1 MEFSAKQIATFIQ
14 GEIVGDENATVHTF
28 AKIEEGIPGAISFLS
43 NPKYT
48 PYIYE
53 TQSSIVLVNKDF
65 VPEQEVKATLI
76 KVDNAYESLA
86 KLLNLYEQ
94 SKPKRVGI
102 DSLAFVAETA
112 KIGKDVYIAP
122 FACIGEYA
130 EVGDNTVIH
139 PHVTIGSGAKVGN
152 DCIIYANSTIYHDCR
167 VGNHCILHS
176 GCVIGAD
183 GFGFAPTS
191 EGYEKIP
198 QIGITILEDH
208 VEIGAN
214 TCVDRA
220 TMGATIVHSGVKLDN
235 LIQVAHNDEIGSHT
249 VMAAQIGITILED
262 HVEIGANTCV
272 DRATMGATIVHSG
285 VKLDNLIQVAHN
297 DEIGSHTVMAAQ
309 VGVAGSTKIGEWCM
323 FGGQVGIAGH
333 IHIGNKVNLGAQSG
347 VPSSIKDGSQLIG
360 TPPMELKQYFKAS
373 IAQRSLPEMQV
384 ELRQLRKE
392 LNELKQLLNK

>member
-43 NPKYT
+43 NPKYI
-48 PYIYE
+48 PYLYE

-65 VPEQEVKATLI
+65 VPEQEVKATMI

-94 SKPKRVGI
+94 SKPKRTGI
-102 DSLAFVAETA
+102 DSRAYVAETA

-139 PHVTIGSGAKVGN
+139 PHATIGSGAKVGN
-152 DCIIYANSTIYHDCR
+152 DCIIYANVTIYHDCR
-167 VGNHCILHS
+167 IGNRCILHA

-183 GFGFAPTS
+183 GFGFAPTP

-198 QIGITILEDH
+198 QIGIAILED
-208 VEIGAN
+208 
-214 TCVDRA
+214 D
-220 TMGATIVHSGVKLDN
+220 
-235 LIQVAHNDEIGSHT
+235 
-249 VMAAQIGITILED
+249 
-262 HVEIGANTCV
+262 VEIGANTCV

-309 VGVAGSTKIGEWCM
+309 VGIAGSTKVGEWCM
-323 FGGQVGIAGH
+323 FGGQVGLAGH
-333 IHIGNKVNLGAQSG
+333 IKIGDKVGIGAQAG
-347 VPSSIKDGSQLIG
+347 VPGNVKSNEQILG
-360 TPPMELKQYFKAS
+360 TPAIDAKNFMKSSAVYKK
-373 IAQRSLPEMQV
+373 LPEMNATLNAMQ
-384 ELRQLRKE
+384 KE
-392 LNELKQLLNK
+392 IEELKKQLNK